1 VSEGIDYPGLLRRA
15 TLGLVREALELAA
28 SEGLPGEHHF
38 FLTFRTTEEGVELP
52 ASLARQYPD
61 TMTIVLQH
69 QFWNLDVGDEG
80 FAVTLRFGG
89 QHERLRVPWDA
100 LTSFLDPSVP
110 FGLDFTQFTAAQ
122 IADAEAA
129 ERAARPRPAPA
140 SSDEVREVDAAASG
154 TTSDAGDRPGD
165 VLPFRRPAGP
175 RESD

>member
-1 VSEGIDYPGLLRRA
+1 MTGGIDYPGLLRRA

-52 ASLARQYPD
+52 PSLSQQYPE

-69 QFWNLDVGDEG
+69 QYWNLDVGDEG

-100 LTSFLDPSVP
+100 LTAFLDPSVP

-122 IADAEAA
+122 AA
-129 ERAARPRPAPA
+129 
-140 SSDEVREVDAAASG
+140 DAAA
-154 TTSDAGDRPGD
+154 TTRPAGPASEPAPTAAGPAAEGASEETERPGD
-165 VLPFRRPAGP
+165 VLPFRRPSGP
-175 RESD
+175 RAAE

>member
-1 VSEGIDYPGLLRRA
+1 MTEGIDYPGLLRRA

-38 FLTFRTTEEGVELP
+38 FLTFRTAEEGVELP
-52 ASLARQYPD
+52 PALARQYPD
-61 TMTIVLQH
+61 TMTVVLQH

-100 LTSFLDPSVP
+100 MTAFLDPSVP

-122 IADAEAA
+122 AADADP
-129 ERAARPRPAPA
+129 AARVAGPRPAPA
-140 SSDEVREVDAAASG
+140 APERDAPDAEPRDAG
-154 TTSDAGDRPGD
+154 TDAGDRSGD
-165 VLPFRRPAGP
+165 VLPFRRPGS
-175 RESD
+175 RETE

>member
-1 VSEGIDYPGLLRRA
+1 MTEGIDYPGLLRRA

-38 FLTFRTTEEGVELP
+38 FVTFRTAEEGVEIP
-52 ASLARQYPD
+52 TSLARQYPD

-69 QFWNLDVGDEG
+69 QYWNLDVGDEG

-100 LTSFLDPSVP
+100 LTAFLDPSVP

-122 IADAEAA
+122 AADAEAA
-129 ERAARPRPAPA
+129 SRADGPQPAPVPGDVA
-140 SSDEVREVDAAASG
+140 PDDETAVDAEDS
-154 TTSDAGDRPGD
+154 GDRSGD
-165 VLPFRRPAGP
+165 VLPFRRPGP
-175 RESD
+175 RDTE

>member
-1 VSEGIDYPGLLRRA
+1 MTDGIDYPGLLRRA

-28 SEGLPGEHHF
+28 SEGLPGDHHF
-38 FLTFRTTEEGVELP
+38 FLTFRTTEDGVELP
-52 ASLARQYPD
+52 ASLARQYPE

-69 QFWNLDVGDEG
+69 QFWSLDVGDEG

-100 LTSFLDPSVP
+100 LTAFLDPSVP

-122 IADAEAA
+122 MADAELAD
-129 ERAARPRPAPA
+129 RAAGPRPAPA
-140 SSDEVREVDAAASG
+140 SSDEVREDGGEAGGSVAAES
-154 TTSDAGDRPGD
+154 DRPGD